1 MRIERLIYSV
11 LIILAT
17 VIACINWRKAT
28 LFKADNEELRDR
40 IQALEVEIET
50 SARLA
55 KRAQEKL
62 DKLRA
67 STSEGGSPSDTART
81 AAQP

>member
-11 LIILAT
+11 LIIILA
-17 VIACINWRKAT
+17 VVACIHWRKAA
-28 LFKADNEELRDR
+28 LFKADNDDLRLR
-40 IQALEVEIET
+40 IESLEVEVET

-55 KRAQEKL
+55 KRAQDKL
-62 DKLRA
+62 DKVRVA
-67 STSEGGSPSDTART
+67 TSEAGSPSDTART